1 MPTLKQISIFAKLAE
16 TQNMGEAARLLG
28 LSQPA
33 LSQQLMAL
41 ESELASKLFERVP
54 KGMQL
59 TPGGRQL
66 LPAALTV
73 LRAVRDFSDVADR
86 VAERFVGS
94 IRFGVSPTLGPYLMP
109 AVIKRLHERYP
120 GMRLFIREGLPE
132 LQQADLAAGQLDMVL
147 SPLPIEGRGL
157 HIEPLFREPLHI
169 VSPPDDPLH
178 TVMQGNRRSFADR
191 TFLTLDHRHH
201 YHRQLV
207 EICRGLGATIMSDY
221 EGTSL
226 DALQQMV
233 GSGVGLAILPELYI
247 RSGAGGLDMVA
258 VTDPPGWHEF
268 RSIGAAW
275 RSSAAFADLYAEI
288 AKAIAAEARSKLDD
302 GHDAAVSIFRV
313 P

>member
-1 MPTLKQISIFAKLAE
+1 MPTLKQISIFAKVAQ
-16 TQNMGEAARLLG
+16 TQNMGEAARGLG

-33 LSQQLMAL
+33 LSQQLLAL
-41 ESELASKLFERVP
+41 ERDLDVQLFERVP

-66 LPAALTV
+66 LPAALAV
-73 LRAVRDFSDVADR
+73 LGAAREFGDVADH
-86 VAERFVGS
+86 VAKRFVGS
-94 IRFGVSPTLGPYLMP
+94 IRFGVTPTLGPYLMP
-109 AVIKRLHERYP
+109 AVIKRLHQRYP
-120 GMRLFIREGLPE
+120 GMRLFIREGIPE
-132 LQQADLAAGQLDMVL
+132 VQQADLAAGQLDMVL

-169 VSPPDDPLH
+169 VAPPDDPLL
-178 TVMQGNRRSFADR
+178 TVDRNSRKNYTDR

-201 YHRQLV
+201 YHRQL
-207 EICRGLGATIMSDY
+207 EDICRKLGATIMSDY

-247 RSGAGGLDMVA
+247 GSGAGGLDMVA

-275 RSSAAFADLYAEI
+275 RSTAAFADLYVEI
-288 AKAIAAEARSKLDD
+288 AEVIAAEARLKLNDVRETTSL
-302 GHDAAVSIFRV
+302 GTSMS
-313 P
+313 

>member
-1 MPTLKQISIFAKLAE
+1 MPTLKQIAIFDKLAE
-16 TQNMGEAARLLG
+16 TENMGEAARSLG

-33 LSQQLMAL
+33 LSQQLLAL
-41 ESELASKLFERVP
+41 ETELAVKLFERVP

-66 LPAALTV
+66 LPAALAV
-73 LRAVRDFSDVADR
+73 LRTVREFRDAADR
-86 VAERFVGS
+86 AAQRFDGA
-94 IRFGVSPTLGPYLMP
+94 IRFGVTPTLGPYLMP

-120 GMRLFIREGLPE
+120 GMRLFIREGIPE
-132 LQQADLAAGQLDMVL
+132 LQHADLAAGRLDMVL
-147 SPLPIEGRGL
+147 SPIPIEGRGL
-157 HIEPLFREPLHI
+157 HVEPLFREPLHI
-169 VSPPDDPLH
+169 VAPPDDPLH
-178 TVMQGNRRSFADR
+178 ADQRTIAENLADR

-201 YHRQLV
+201 YHRQLE
-207 EICRGLGATIMSDY
+207 EICGKLGATILSDY

-258 VTDPPGWHEF
+258 VADPPVWDEY

-275 RSSAAFADLYAEI
+275 RSNAAFADLYAEI
-288 AKAIAAEARSKLDD
+288 ADIIAVEARLKLKDD
-302 GHDAAVSIFRV
+302 EGPASLRQAS

>member
-1 MPTLKQISIFAKLAE
+1 MPTLKQIAIFAKLAE
-16 TQNMGEAARLLG
+16 TQNMGEAAQGLG

-33 LSQQLMAL
+33 LSQQLSAL
-41 ESELASKLFERVP
+41 ESALDIRLFERVP
-54 KGMQL
+54 KGMRL
-59 TPGGRQL
+59 TPGGREL

-73 LRAVRDFSDVADR
+73 LGAVREFGDLANHVAK
-86 VAERFVGS
+86 RFVGS
-94 IRFGVSPTLGPYLMP
+94 IRFGVTPTLGPYLMP

-120 GMRLFIREGLPE
+120 GMRLFIREGIPE
-132 LQQADLAAGQLDMVL
+132 LQQVDLAAGQLDMVL

-169 VSPPDDPLH
+169 IAPPDDLLH
-178 TVMQGNRRSFADR
+178 AGDQISQEDFADR

-201 YHRQLV
+201 YHRQL
-207 EICRGLGATIMSDY
+207 EDICRKFGATILSDY

-247 RSGAGGLDMVA
+247 RSGAGGLDMVT
-258 VTDPPGWHEF
+258 VTDPPDWDAF

-275 RSSAAFADLYAEI
+275 RSTAAFADLYAEI
-288 AKAIAAEARSKLDD
+288 AEVIAAEARLKLNGVLNPASADNL
-302 GHDAAVSIFRV
+302 VS
-313 P
+313 